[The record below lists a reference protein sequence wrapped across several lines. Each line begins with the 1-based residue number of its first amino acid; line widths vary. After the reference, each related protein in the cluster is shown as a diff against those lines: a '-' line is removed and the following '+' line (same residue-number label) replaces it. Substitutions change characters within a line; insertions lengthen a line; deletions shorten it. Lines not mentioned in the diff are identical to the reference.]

1 MSLKQI
7 VNRHKCYGA
16 MTVGP
21 RGQVVIPA
29 SARREMGIE
38 SGDTMLVFKGFG
50 VNQALTM
57 IKADNIE
64 DMLDS
69 ISEGLAAFEK
79 MLKDYRDYRL
89 QKADPEGGQQT

>member
-1 MSLKQI
+1 MMLKQI
-7 VNRHKCYGA
+7 VGRHKCYGA

-29 SARREMGIE
+29 SARREMGIN

-64 DMLDS
+64 EMVDA
-69 ISEGLAAFEK
+69 ISEGLVAFEN
-79 MLKDYRDYRL
+79 MLKEYRKRL
-89 QKADPEGGQQT
+89 PKSGGGQQA

>member
-1 MSLKQI
+1 MQLKQI
-7 VNRHKCYGA
+7 VSRHKCYGA

-29 SARREMGIE
+29 SARREMGIN
-38 SGDTMLVFKGFG
+38 SGDTMLVFKSFG

-64 DMLDS
+64 EMVES
-69 ISEGLAAFEK
+69 ISEGLVEFEK
-79 MLKDYRDYRL
+79 MLKEYRSRL
-89 QKADPEGGQQT
+89 PKSGGGQQA